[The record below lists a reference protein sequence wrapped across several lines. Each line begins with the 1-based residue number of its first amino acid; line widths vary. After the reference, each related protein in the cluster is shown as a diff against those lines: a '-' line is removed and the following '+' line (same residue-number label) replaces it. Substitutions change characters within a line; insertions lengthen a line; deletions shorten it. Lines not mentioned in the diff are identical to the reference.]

1 MSTTLENL
9 TKAYI
14 GESQA
19 RNRYTFYAK
28 IARNEGY
35 DQIASIFEET
45 ANQEKEH
52 AKNLF
57 RLIDSMNTPDLNVV
71 AIKVEAEAPTVLGTT
86 TENLESAIA
95 GENFEHTK
103 MYPDFA
109 DTADSEKL
117 PEIANRLRAIAKAEE
132 HHEER
137 YKKLLKEVAAG
148 TVFKKDEEV
157 VWVCRECGYTHNG
170 KTPPAK
176 CPSCDHATAFFQIK
190 CEEY

>member
-57 RLIDSMNTPDLNVV
+57 RLINSMNTPDLNVV
-71 AIKVEAEAPTVLGTT
+71 AIKVEVEAPTVLGTT
-86 TENLESAIA
+86 AENLESAIA

-103 MYPDFA
+103 MYPEFA
-109 DTADSEKL
+109 ETADSENL

-137 YKKLLKEVAAG
+137 YKKLLKEVTDG

-157 VWVCRECGYTHNG
+157 VWVCRECGYAHKG
-170 KTPPAK
+170 KTPLVK